1 MGGFI
6 DAVGDAVNAVISFLG
21 RPFGMYDHEELVT
34 GMQVSGLLTPG
45 VADRGGRNGARRGS
59 GGNASLYYNSYRQFQ
74 RKYRKKYSKKF
85 LESLGYSPSST
96 ATTYT
101 ATKAKASAWL
111 AANYGYLNTDI
122 HVVEDRYLTN
132 TNMINYSKQKTAG
145 FDPDTGKLVEGGK
158 IYDFIIGTVVNPTTV
173 SMLWRRGYEETI
185 TKNLVDNYS
194 YSYENHTVVI
204 GGLVYGLGPFSGEI
218 VNGNYVI
225 VAVRDPIPPETEEV
239 VVEILT
245 PVEEITRSYVDSSFD
260 NEVLWIEYHAVN
272 SGVYEYVEPRDPYT
286 VVYPGGLTDTIVPN
300 GYYKLVSGVGSGN
313 RYVMAAARSLP
324 VYDTVAIDITAII
337 PMKENNVMTDLNSS
351 KLEKMLKKLN
361 LSGEQLRSSLEN
373 PDIDAAYLM
382 STIDIRIN
390 TPVHNKVLFKMFDM
404 ISPTQGNI
412 SISINQLNM
421 SYLFNITKTEVVGT
435 IGAIGTYSRVL
446 TTGEDATLVLRYQGS
461 RNNYKELVIRNFTQR
476 YTIQGQQFTTLI
488 DATTG
493 YTRLLIPL
501 SIYNSLPYKEWVEIY
516 ENSLCLLAYS
526 EKVVFVHWYE
536 SGFFA
541 FILQIVAVII
551 MIIAFVPS
559 GGTSISWGSVLLA
572 MVQSYAV
579 MQVVIEI
586 GKAIG
591 GPLGA
596 AIAVA
601 VAVYMAMRNPGT
613 DGTNATAAWL
623 KPASDGLSVINQV
636 IQHEMDKM
644 VIDYER
650 WMEDASR
657 KYADLKEKMDKFT
670 EDDANDVIISI
681 GQFSDVVW
689 NTPFPS
695 IEQYVNSVV
704 NTESLVDG
712 EWMYD
717 IDAQIAQRNS
727 VRVGV

>member
-6 DAVGDAVNAVISFLG
+6 DAVGDAINAVISFLG
-21 RPFGMYDHEELVT
+21 RPFGIYDHEELVT
-34 GMQVSGLLTPG
+34 GMQVSNLLTPG
-45 VADRGGRNGARRGS
+45 VADKGGRNGAKRGS
-59 GGNASLYYNSYRQFQ
+59 GGNAGLYHSSYRQFQ
-74 RKYRKKYSKKF
+74 RRYRKKYSKQF
-85 LESLGYSPSST
+85 LESLGYSPNST
-96 ATTYT
+96 ATTYA
-101 ATKAKASAWL
+101 ATKAKTSAWL
-111 AANYGYLNTDI
+111 ATNYGYLDTDI
-122 HVVEDRYLTN
+122 HVVEDRYLTSA
-132 TNMINYSKQKTAG
+132 NMINYGKQETAG

-158 IYDFIIGTVVNPTTV
+158 TYDFISGTVVNPTTV

-185 TKNLVDNYS
+185 IQHLVNDYNYS
-194 YSYENHTVVI
+194 YEDHTVVI
-204 GGLVYGLGPFSGEI
+204 GGLVYGLGPFSADI
-218 VNGNYVI
+218 VDGSYVT
-225 VAVRDPIPPETEEV
+225 VAVRDPILPGTEEV

-245 PVEEITRSYVDSSFD
+245 PVEEITRGYANSSFD
-260 NEVLWIEYHAVN
+260 NEVLWIEYHVIDG
-272 SGVYEYVEPRDPYT
+272 GVYEYVEPRDPYT
-286 VVYPGGLTDTIVPN
+286 VVYPGGLTDTIVPI
-300 GYYKLVSGVGSGN
+300 GYYRLVSGVGSGT
-313 RYVMAAARSLP
+313 RYVMANARSLP

-337 PMKENNVMTDLNSS
+337 PMKENNVMTDLDSS
-351 KLEKMLKKLN
+351 KLERMLKKLN
-361 LSGEQLRSSLEN
+361 LSGEQLRSNLEN

-382 STIDIRIN
+382 SAIDIRIN
-390 TPVHNKVLFKMFDM
+390 TPIHNKVLFKMFDM

-421 SYLFNITKTEVVGT
+421 SYLFNITKAEIVGSIGTVGT
-435 IGAIGTYSRVL
+435 YTRVL
-446 TTGEDATLVLRYQGS
+446 TTGENATLVLRYQGS
-461 RNNYKELVIRNFTQR
+461 SNNYRELVITAFTQR

-501 SIYNSLPYKEWVEIY
+501 SIYNSLSYKEWVEIY
-516 ENSLCLLAYS
+516 ENSLCFLAYS

-541 FILQIVAVII
+541 FVLQIAAVII

-559 GGTSISWGSVLLA
+559 GGTSVSWGSVLLA
-572 MVQSYAV
+572 LVQSYAV
-579 MQVVIEI
+579 MQVVVEI

-601 VAVYMAMRNPGT
+601 AAVYMAMRNPGT
-613 DGTNATAAWL
+613 AGTNSTAAWL
-623 KPASDGLSVINQV
+623 KTASDGLSVINQIV
-636 IQHEMDKM
+636 QHEMDKM
-644 VIDYER
+644 VVDYEK

-657 KYADLKEKMDKFT
+657 RYADLKEKIDKFT
-670 EDDANDVIISI
+670 EDDANDVIINIS
-681 GQFSDVVW
+681 QFSDVVW

-712 EWMYD
+712 KWMYD
-717 IDAQIAQRNS
+717 IDAQIEQRNS